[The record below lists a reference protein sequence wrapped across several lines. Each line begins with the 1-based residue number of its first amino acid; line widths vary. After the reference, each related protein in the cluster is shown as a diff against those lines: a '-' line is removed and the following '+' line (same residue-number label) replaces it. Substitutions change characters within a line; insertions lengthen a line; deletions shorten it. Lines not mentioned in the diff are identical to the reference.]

1 VSPLPSVF
9 ISHGSPMHALQP
21 GAAGK
26 AWAALGERL
35 RPRALLIASA
45 HWETTLPTLTAGTRP
60 ETLHDFYGF
69 PDALY
74 RLRYAASGAPEVAR
88 RAQALL
94 AEAGF
99 TAALDGCR
107 GLDHGAWAPLLHAYP
122 RADVPVVQLSVQPAL
137 GARHH
142 LALGQALRPLLDEGV
157 LVVGSG
163 HMTHNLGD
171 WQRGAADPAP
181 MPYVEAFRKWVDE
194 ALGKRDF
201 ERLADYRS
209 QAPHAVRAHPT
220 EEHFLP
226 LFIAL
231 GAARGAAA
239 PQRLVDYVEGGALAM
254 DAYAFH

>member
-1 VSPLPSVF
+1 
-9 ISHGSPMHALQP
+9 MHALEP

-35 RPRALLIASA
+35 RPRAILIASA
-45 HWETTLPTLTAGTRP
+45 HWETTLPMLTASERP
-60 ETLHDFYGF
+60 QTLHDFYGF
-69 PDALY
+69 PESLY
-74 RLRYAASGAPEVAR
+74 RLRYPAAGAPELAR

-94 AEAGF
+94 AAAGF

-157 LVVGSG
+157 LVIGSG

-171 WQRGAADPAP
+171 WQRGAQDPAP
-181 MPYVEAFRKWVDE
+181 MAYVEAFRGWVDH
-194 ALGKRDF
+194 ALRQG
-201 ERLADYRS
+201 EREQLADYRN
-209 QAPHAVRAHPT
+209 QAPHAARAHPT

-231 GAARGAAA
+231 GAAKGVAT
-239 PQRLVDYVEGGALAM
+239 PERLLDYVEGGALAM
-254 DAYAFH
+254 DAYVFH